1 MPCPYNRVRHS
12 VSLFWRHDPLVNK
25 YMNRIDQKFK
35 ELRQANKKA
44 FIAFITAGDPD
55 LDTTEELVLALEK
68 AGADIVEIGVPF
80 SDPLA
85 DGPTIQAASYR
96 SLQKGTTV
104 KKILAVV
111 KRIRQRSQVPLAL
124 MTYYNP
130 VFHFGEKSF
139 VEQAK
144 ASGVDGVIIPDLPL
158 EEAGELRRFA
168 MKEDLS
174 TIFFVAPTTTADR
187 LKPVVKAATG
197 FIYYVSVAGV
207 TGARK
212 AVPAEIAIKIRQ
224 VKALTDKP
232 VCVGFGV
239 STPEQARMMARV
251 ADGVI
256 VGSAIVNEIHK
267 NADAKDLAVRIEAF
281 VSALVKAV
289 K

>member
-1 MPCPYNRVRHS
+1 M
-12 VSLFWRHDPLVNK
+12 
-25 YMNRIDQKFK
+25 MNRIDEKFI
-35 ELRQANKKA
+35 ELRKAKKKA

-55 LDTTEELVLALEK
+55 LSTTEELVLALEK
-68 AGADIVEIGVPF
+68 AGADIVELGVPF

-96 SLQKGTTV
+96 SLQKGTTL
-104 KKILAVV
+104 KKILATV
-111 KRIRQRSQVPLAL
+111 KRIRARSDVPIAL

-130 VFHFGEKSF
+130 VFHFGEKAF

-144 ASGVDGVIIPDLPL
+144 AAGVDGVIIPDLPL

-168 MKEDLS
+168 VKADLS
-174 TIFFVAPTTTADR
+174 TIFFVAPTTTPER

-207 TGARK
+207 TGALK
-212 AVPAEIAIKIRQ
+212 AVPAEIAVKVRWIKR
-224 VKALTDKP
+224 LTNKP

-239 STPEQARMMARV
+239 STPVQARAIARA

-256 VGSAIVNEIHK
+256 VGSAIVKKIKEHEGSR
-267 NADAKDLAVRIEAF
+267 DLVPCVGAF
-281 VSALVKAV
+281 VAALVKAI

>member
-1 MPCPYNRVRHS
+1 M
-12 VSLFWRHDPLVNK
+12 
-25 YMNRIDQKFK
+25 MNRIDQKFI
-35 ELRQANKKA
+35 ELRKAKKKA

-55 LDTTEELVLALEK
+55 LHTTEELVLALEK
-68 AGADIVEIGVPF
+68 AGADIVELGVPF

-96 SLQKGTTV
+96 SLQKGTTLR
-104 KKILAVV
+104 KILATV
-111 KRIRQRSQVPLAL
+111 KRIRARSDVPIAL

-130 VFHFGEKSF
+130 VFHFGEKAF
-139 VEQAK
+139 VQQAK
-144 ASGVDGVIIPDLPL
+144 AAGVDGVIIPDLPL
-158 EEAGELRRFA
+158 EEAGDLRRFA
-168 MKEDLS
+168 MKSGLA
-174 TIFFVAPTTTADR
+174 TIFFVAPTTTPER

-212 AVPAEIAIKIRQ
+212 AVPSEIAVKIRL
-224 VKALTDKP
+224 VKALTRKP

-239 STPEQARMMARV
+239 STPEQARAISRV

-256 VGSAIVNEIHK
+256 VGSAIVKKIKEFEGS
-267 NADAKDLAVRIEAF
+267 KDLVPRVRAF
-281 VSALVKAV
+281 VAALVKAI